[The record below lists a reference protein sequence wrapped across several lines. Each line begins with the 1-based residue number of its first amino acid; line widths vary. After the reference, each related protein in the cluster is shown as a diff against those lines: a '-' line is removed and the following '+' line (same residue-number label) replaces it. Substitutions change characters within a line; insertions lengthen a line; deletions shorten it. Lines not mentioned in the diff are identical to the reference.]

1 MNIGNTVY
9 FKQINIPIVAAS
21 ANGKAFSL
29 ALDIAGNEVDQ
40 RRDVSFERRI
50 YQLSPRSLAKCT
62 ADGRDD
68 LGRAL
73 RKTERKK
80 EERLKSRRNKK
91 KKKKKSFAIG
101 ENSSGIVLNF
111 FFLYCCSLSSA
122 LSLHGVGG
130 NGCEKV
136 PVPAANTN
144 KYIKRANEFVL
155 YQAFVSCFLGAWIF
169 WVTSAR
175 ISYLSW

>member
-91 KKKKKSFAIG
+91 KKKKKLCHWRKFKW
-101 ENSSGIVLNF
+101 NSPE
-111 FFLYCCSLSSA
+111 FFLSLLLFA
-122 LSLHGVGG
+122 
-130 NGCEKV
+130 
-136 PVPAANTN
+136 
-144 KYIKRANEFVL
+144 
-155 YQAFVSCFLGAWIF
+155 FLGF
-169 WVTSAR
+169 VTTWSGWEWLR
-175 ISYLSW
+175 KGTSTSSQYE